1 MFILDAINAF
11 TNWLWGIPMLIWIV
25 GGGLYLSVRLGFLQF
40 TKLGFILKNTIGK
53 SFGQKKKGEGFSSF
67 QALTGALAS
76 TLGAGNIIGTAM
88 AIAFGGPGGVFW
100 LWVSGLMCCCVK
112 YAEVTMA
119 MKYRRLDPD
128 GNWEGGPQIY
138 LSEGTGWKWLSPMY
152 AVICI
157 ICLFLAASAQIGS
170 GVDNLETLGAPRLAS
185 TIVITVLAAIVVIGG
200 MKSLLSVTE
209 KLVPFMAIAY
219 MVCALLVIILNI
231 GALPA
236 AIASIFA
243 SAFTGHAAVGGFIGS
258 TFALAV
264 RWGIARGCYSNDSG
278 TGVTTIVHAVAEVN
292 HPIQQSLW
300 AVFEVFFDTIIV
312 CSMTCFVVLTTG
324 VWQLDIAPAV
334 MTATGFKNT
343 IGPVGGLVVTIAV
356 VLFTFTTAC
365 AQIEF
370 TVAQF
375 AKLINDKKST
385 KNTCRWAMLALIFV
399 GGIVGIGALIAYV
412 DFFAG
417 LYTLVNLLGV
427 YWCTNQIVALTK
439 EYFADTNKWETTMWK
454 PWADMK
460 ARFAKK

>member
-25 GGGLYLSVRLGFLQF
+25 GGGLYLSIRLGFLQF

-53 SFGQKKKGEGFSSF
+53 SFGKKEKKEGFSSF

-100 LWVSGLMCCCVK
+100 LWVSGLFCCCVK
-112 YAEVTMA
+112 YAEVTMS

-138 LSEGTGWKWLSPMY
+138 LTEGTGWKWISPLY

-157 ICLFLAASAQIGS
+157 VCLFLAASAQIGS

-185 TIVITVLAAIVVIGG
+185 TIILTVLAAVVVIGG
-200 MKSLLSVTE
+200 MKSLLTVTE
-209 KLVPFMAIAY
+209 KLVPFMAIIY
-219 MVCALLVIILNI
+219 MI
-231 GALPA
+231 GALIVIVLNA
-236 AIASIFA
+236 GAIPGAIGAIFA
-243 SAFTGHAAVGGFIGS
+243 SAFTGHAAVGGFVGS

-264 RWGIARGCYSNDSG
+264 RWGVARGCYSNDSG

-292 HPIQQSLW
+292 HPIQQSMW
-300 AVFEVFFDTIIV
+300 GVFEVFFDTIVV
-312 CSMTCFVVLTTG
+312 CTMTCLVVLTTG
-324 VWQLDIAPAV
+324 VWQLDVAPAV
-334 MTATGFKNT
+334 MTATGFTQT
-343 IGPVGGLVVTIAV
+343 IGPIGGIIVTIAV

-375 AKLINDKKST
+375 AKLINDKTST
-385 KNTCRWAMLALIFV
+385 KNTCRWIMIALIFV

-439 EYFADTNKWETTMWK
+439 EYFDDPQKWETTMWK

-460 ARFAKK
+460 ARFGKK